1 MPDLA
6 RDIFLVL
13 NGMFLACSNVEF
25 TLVSFDLYS
34 VMPDLASTL
43 LFEIS
48 IFFDRWDHSLRN
60 WYVLSLILILL

>member
-13 NGMFLACSNVEF
+13 NGMFLACSNVEL

-48 IFFDRWDHSLRN
+48 IF
-60 WYVLSLILILL
+60 LIVGITVCATGTS